1 MGSSASHAAAPPP
14 LAPPAVGL
22 AVALPPKQDETTE
35 PQKVDW
41 LNLPFSTRLLL
52 TLGSCSSLF
61 MLSLFSFSEYIC
73 PMFFTVS
80 LKPELFEG
88 LRFDFTKGIN
98 QKFSLSHRCLMLTNE
113 PHFSQRM
120 FSFDYKG
127 KDFRTQF
134 QIGNNAF
141 YGANCIQVELEV
153 TMGIYRSE
161 TSKKNLFVCI
171 IKDLLKQSVSPYLS
185 LGCEIFWLGHQGKSG
200 IGFTARYNAD
210 NMVTTG
216 HVASTGIV
224 ALSYVQKV
232 SEKARDL
239 KIQKELLFML
249 YVCAC
254 CYKSYHFQCRLRGK
268 LDSNSVI
275 AAFLEERLN
284 MGVNFILSAEVEVFW
299 GITTRAPSGRLAEAA
314 LGLEPNLLTWTEDK
328 KMYKGGQ
335 CRLPT
340 VQGPGSRVQVEDMV
354 YPGGPN
360 YVQNFTSSDDRKD
373 HYGVFY
379 QHPMGECMMGMGDL
393 VDLPPEKIAEA
404 ADEESDEDIDIEELE
419 RRMWRDRMRLKRL
432 KEQQQNKNKEQGDAS
447 KQYQSLEQARRKKM
461 SRAQDGILKYM
472 LKMME
477 VCNAQGFVYGIIP
490 EKGKPVSGAS
500 DNLRGWWKEKVRFD
514 RNGPVAIANVMGD
527 FSFNSNSSEYNVEG
541 VDESKSED
549 VDYKLDA
556 DSNAFNFGA
565 SSGNGKFIRS
575 PMKEET
581 DMEFIQKRTAV
592 ESELVINHR
601 VYTCDNVVCP
611 HNDIRH
617 GFPDRNARNSHQYF
631 CKYQKTHPPG
641 IGMTNNSFQ
650 VTKNKP
656 SVIPLPLNSQPNPVN
671 ISDLGIP
678 SDGQKSIDE
687 LMNFYD
693 NNINGGKNMDL
704 GGVTM
709 FEEVDDLFE
718 DVGSFVEQAQ
728 YRQESIVPFE
738 QEFNNQPLEVSGDFS
753 IVSGFNM
760 PVMNSSD
767 AMHGRIEHSL
777 QNQDGFNWFY

>member
-1 MGSSASHAAAPPP
+1 MG
-14 LAPPAVGL
+14 GL
-22 AVALPPKQDETTE
+22 L
-35 PQKVDW
+35 
-41 LNLPFSTRLLL
+41 
-52 TLGSCSSLF
+52 
-61 MLSLFSFSEYIC
+61 
-73 PMFFTVS
+73 
-80 LKPELFEG
+80 
-88 LRFDFTKGIN
+88 
-98 QKFSLSHRCLMLTNE
+98 
-113 PHFSQRM
+113 
-120 FSFDYKG
+120 
-127 KDFRTQF
+127 
-134 QIGNNAF
+134 
-141 YGANCIQVELEV
+141 
-153 TMGIYRSE
+153 
-161 TSKKNLFVCI
+161 
-171 IKDLLKQSVSPYLS
+171 
-185 LGCEIFWLGHQGKSG
+185 
-200 IGFTARYNAD
+200 
-210 NMVTTG
+210 
-216 HVASTGIV
+216 
-224 ALSYVQKV
+224 
-232 SEKARDL
+232 
-239 KIQKELLFML
+239 
-249 YVCAC
+249 
-254 CYKSYHFQCRLRGK
+254 
-268 LDSNSVI
+268 
-275 AAFLEERLN
+275 
-284 MGVNFILSAEVEVFW
+284 
-299 GITTRAPSGRLAEAA
+299 
-314 LGLEPNLLTWTEDK
+314 
-328 KMYKGGQ
+328 
-335 CRLPT
+335 
-340 VQGPGSRVQVEDMV
+340 VEDMV

-360 YVQNFTSSDDRKD
+360 YMQHFTSSDERKD
-373 HYGVFY
+373 LYGGFY
-379 QHPMGECMMGMGDL
+379 QHPMGECMMGVGDL
-393 VDLPPEKIAEA
+393 VDLPPEKIADA
-404 ADEESDEDIDIEELE
+404 ADEESDDDMDIEELE

-432 KEQQQNKNKEQGDAS
+432 KEQQQNRNKEQGDAS
-447 KQYQSLEQARRKKM
+447 KQYQSLDQARRKKM

-500 DNLRGWWKEKVRFD
+500 DNLRGWWKEKELQDTTLGSLLSALMQHCDPPQRRFPLEKGIPPPWWPTGREEWWPQLAIPSEQGLPPYKKPHDLKKAWKVGVLTAVIKHMSPDIEKIRRLVRQSKCLQD
-514 RNGPVAIANVMGD
+514 KMTARESATWLAVVKQEEDMYMKLHPNACLPPSSGGGVGA

-565 SSGNGKFIRS
+565 SSGNGKFNRS
-575 PMKEET
+575 PMKEEA

-592 ESELVINHR
+592 ESELVINQR

-611 HNDIRH
+611 HNDIHH

-671 ISDLGIP
+671 ISGLGIP

-693 NNINGGKNMDL
+693 NNINGGKNMNL

-709 FEEVDDLFE
+709 LEEVGDFFDE
-718 DVGSFVEQAQ
+718 VGSFVEQAQ
-728 YRQESIVPFE
+728 YGQESNVPFE

-753 IVSGFNM
+753 IGSGFNM